1 MEINTLEPNSNKY
14 KRELAQKAMEE
25 DKAEPEHKFE
35 QVVQGKQKKR
45 SLGRR
50 FAKTFLKTSTDD
62 VKTYLI
68 SDVLIPSIVDTLF
81 NIITGG
87 ASLYFY
93 GDTGRGVR
101 DPREGRLGYHKA
113 NKEAMGKR
121 ERIQRGTTYSYRGGA
136 SEFDFDDVVLE
147 SRGDCERI
155 LRDMEDAIYTYGQ
168 VTVADLYDMIGITNA
183 NFQNYKFGWID
194 LKNAGYSRLRDG
206 GYVLDLPK
214 VVDLK

>member
-1 MEINTLEPNSNKY
+1 MDINTLEPNSNKY
-14 KRELAQKAMEE
+14 KQELAKREMETDIPE
-25 DKAEPEHKFE
+25 EHKFE
-35 QVVQGKQKKR
+35 QVVQGKAKKR

-50 FAKTFLKTSTDD
+50 FAQTFLKASGKE
-62 VKTYLI
+62 VKNYILA
-68 SDVLIPSIVDTLF
+68 DVLVPSILDTLF

-87 ASLYFY
+87 ASMYFY
-93 GDTGRGVR
+93 GDTGGRMAQ
-101 DPREGRLGYHKA
+101 DPRAGRLGYHKA

-121 ERIQRGTTYSYRGGA
+121 DRIQRATTYSYRGA
-136 SEFDFDDVVLE
+136 DDFDFDDVILE

-168 VTVADLYDMIGITNA
+168 VTVADLYDMIGITNS
-183 NFQNYKFGWID
+183 NFQNYKFGWVD
-194 LKNAGYSRLRDG
+194 LKTAGYSRLRSG